1 MDQRRAGL
9 THRSSGS
16 RAPSLGAPNG
26 GPGAGRR
33 LSFVAEPLRVTTAA
47 EARAFDDATIARGV
61 PSRALMRVAGHAA
74 AAEITRRYA
83 HNLAR
88 GVAVYAGPGNNGGD
102 AWVVASALAA
112 SGIAVSV
119 RAIGAAKTA
128 DSAAERSETERLYLP
143 EPHGGEEIIVDGLL
157 GVGARGAPTADIALA
172 IADIHERKAH
182 GAIVVALDIPSGVD
196 ADTGDVHGDL
206 SVRAH
211 CTLTFG
217 TIKRGLLVARA
228 HAGAIVVLDIG
239 LGTTSAPQAHQTP
252 ATRSDAATR
261 DARASSSAVL
271 VEARAVKALLPP
283 MSASSHKG
291 TRGKVLVVGGAPG
304 MSGAVIL
311 AARAALAAGAG
322 LVKVCVHPHSLSAV
336 QGAVP
341 QALTAPWPTSSAE
354 SASLATWAD
363 AMVIGPGLGTDGT
376 RARVMQLLAAAS
388 TPTVLDADALNAFAL
403 DVPDLALAL
412 AGRTA
417 LITPHPAEC
426 ARLLGIDT
434 ARVLAERFDIGRDL
448 ARALKAAVLLKGV
461 PTVIT
466 SSDGHVAVS
475 ATGTPAL
482 ATGGSGD
489 VLAGL
494 AGTLIAQLDNGAS
507 AGAMAAWLHGRAA
520 ELAQGPRSAR
530 AITLDDVLVALPNLW
545 EEAVPARR
553 VPVLAELPAVREG

>member
-9 THRSSGS
+9 THRASDAS
-16 RAPSLGAPNG
+16 APSGGAPNG
-26 GPGAGRR
+26 GPRAGRR
-33 LSFVAEPLRVTTAA
+33 SSFVLERVRVTTAD
-47 EARAFDDATIARGV
+47 EARALDAAAIARGV

-74 AAEITRRYA
+74 ATEITRRYA

-119 RAIGAAKTA
+119 RAVGEARTP
-128 DSAAERSETERLYLP
+128 DGAAERAEVALLELP
-143 EPHGGEEIIVDGLL
+143 SPHGGEEIIVDGLL
-157 GVGARGAPTADIALA
+157 GVGAHGAPAGEIAAA
-172 IADIHERKAH
+172 IAEIRERKAH
-182 GAIVVALDIPSGVD
+182 GAIVVSLDIPSGVD
-196 ADTGDVHGDL
+196 ADTGESYGDA

-228 HAGAIVVLDIG
+228 HAGAIVALDIG
-239 LGTTSAPQAHQTP
+239 LGAPDAHHQRAAGE
-252 ATRSDAATR
+252 ATEARSST
-261 DARASSSAVL
+261 SAVL
-271 VEARAVKALLPP
+271 VEARTVKALLPP
-283 MSASSHKG
+283 MAVSSHKG
-291 TRGKVLVVGGAPG
+291 MRGKVLVVGGAPG

-322 LVKVCVHPHSLSAV
+322 LVTVCVHRETLTVV
-336 QGAVP
+336 QAAVP
-341 QALTAPWPTSSAE
+341 QALTAPWPADDAE
-354 SASLATWAD
+354 AAALAMWAD
-363 AMVIGPGLGTDGT
+363 AMVIGPGLGGDD
-376 RARVMQLLAAAS
+376 ARGRVSALLASAP
-388 TPTVLDADALNAFAL
+388 TPVVLDADALNAFAG
-403 DVPDLALAL
+403 DVSALARAL
-412 AGRTA
+412 GRRHA

-426 ARLLGIDT
+426 ARLLGVDT
-434 ARVLAERFDIGRDL
+434 ARVLAERFEIGREL
-448 ARALKAAVLLKGV
+448 ARILKAAVLLKGV
-461 PTVIT
+461 PTIIT
-466 SSDGHVAVS
+466 APDGSVAVS

-494 AGTLIAQLDNGAS
+494 AGTLIAQIDSAAT

-545 EEAVPARR
+545 EEAPPVRR
-553 VPVLAELPAVREG
+553 VPLLAELPAVREG